1 MEAIR
6 SRWYRFLN
14 RKLIDLQKN
23 LWNPRSH
30 CRRFDLSVRLPALL
44 QNVTCHVTTQTRDKE
59 LSAQGLKRL
68 FGTGDRRGVDGEL
81 ADRLRRQL
89 DVLNRARST
98 RDMNLPG
105 YRLHQLKGNRAG
117 TWSVTVSG
125 NWRVTFTF
133 EGEDAY
139 DVDLE
144 DYH

>member
-1 MEAIR
+1 VIKSFR
-6 SRWYRFLN
+6 H
-14 RKLIDLQKN
+14 K
-23 LWNPRSH
+23 
-30 CRRFDLSVRLPALL
+30 
-44 QNVTCHVTTQTRDKE
+44 
-59 LSAQGLKRL
+59 GLKRL
-68 FGTGDRRGVDGEL
+68 FETGARRGVAGEL

-98 RDMNLPG
+98 RDLSLPG

-133 EGEDAY
+133 EGEDAF
-139 DVDLE
+139 DIDLE

>member
-1 MEAIR
+1 MIKSFR
-6 SRWYRFLN
+6 H
-14 RKLIDLQKN
+14 K
-23 LWNPRSH
+23 
-30 CRRFDLSVRLPALL
+30 
-44 QNVTCHVTTQTRDKE
+44 
-59 LSAQGLKRL
+59 GLKRL
-68 FGTGDRRGVDGEL
+68 FETGERRGVAPEL

-98 RDMNLPG
+98 RDLNLPG

-133 EGEDAY
+133 EREDVY

>member
-1 MEAIR
+1 LHGSSIVAGI
-6 SRWYRFLN
+6 
-14 RKLIDLQKN
+14 
-23 LWNPRSH
+23 
-30 CRRFDLSVRLPALL
+30 
-44 QNVTCHVTTQTRDKE
+44 
-59 LSAQGLKRL
+59 GL
-68 FGTGDRRGVDGEL
+68 FETGERRGVGSDL

-98 RDMNLPG
+98 RDLNLAG

-117 TWSVTVSG
+117 TWTVTVSG

-133 EGEDAY
+133 EGEDAF